1 MFFQVNDVNLENV
14 DHETAVATLKATK
27 QQVKLV
33 VGRPAYSAVDGLMV
47 APPMPSVPASAAK
60 G

>member
-1 MFFQVNDVNLENV
+1 VNDVNLENV

-33 VGRPAYSAVDGLMV
+33 VGRPPYSAVDGPIV
-47 APPMPSVPASAAK
+47 APSVASVPAPAAR